1 MDINRNNAPLTQLE
15 RAKAE
20 GCAIA
25 FSMMEAYLDRAAHII
40 KTAQDSELTS
50 DQKHA
55 LAGLFDTV
63 TKEALR
69 QSAQSMGFS
78 REYTVTGNSKKL
90 SFIGFATRVEESAF
104 RAFLKRVHTAP
115 ADQPEGR

>member
-1 MDINRNNAPLTQLE
+1 MDINSTLTPIE

-25 FSMMEAYLDRAAHII
+25 FGMIEAYLDRAARVI

-55 LAGLFDTV
+55 IAGLLDTV

-69 QSAQSMGFS
+69 KSAQSMGFS

>member
-1 MDINRNNAPLTQLE
+1 MDINNTLTPIE

-25 FSMMEAYLDRAAHII
+25 LGIMEAYLDRAAHII

-55 LAGLFDTV
+55 LADLFDTV

-78 REYTVTGNSKKL
+78 REYSLTANSKNL
-90 SFIGFATRVEESAF
+90 SPIGLSTGVEDSVF

>member
-1 MDINRNNAPLTQLE
+1 MDINSTLTPIE

-55 LAGLFDTV
+55 LVDLFETV

-69 QSAQSMGFS
+69 KSAQSMGFS
-78 REYTVTGNSKKL
+78 REYTITGNGKKQ
-90 SFIGFATRVEESAF
+90 SIIGFATRVEESAF

>member
-1 MDINRNNAPLTQLE
+1 MDINSTLTPIE

-25 FSMMEAYLDRAAHII
+25 FGMIEAYLDRAACVI

-55 LAGLFDTV
+55 IAGLLDTV

-69 QSAQSMGFS
+69 KSAQSMGFS

>member
-1 MDINRNNAPLTQLE
+1 MDINNTLTPIE

-25 FSMMEAYLDRAAHII
+25 FGMMEAYLDRAAHIM

-55 LAGLFDTV
+55 LVDLFETV
-63 TKEALR
+63 TKEALT

-78 REYTVTGNSKKL
+78 REYTIAGNSKKL
-90 SFIGFATRVEESAF
+90 SFIGFSTRVEETAF
-104 RAFLKRVHTAP
+104 RAFLKRVHTVP

>member
-1 MDINRNNAPLTQLE
+1 MDINNTLTPIE

-55 LAGLFDTV
+55 LADLFDTA

-90 SFIGFATRVEESAF
+90 SFIGFSTRVEETAF

-115 ADQPEGR
+115 ANQPEGR

>member
-1 MDINRNNAPLTQLE
+1 MDINNTLTPIE
-15 RAKAE
+15 HAKAE

-25 FSMMEAYLDRAAHII
+25 FGMMEAYLDRAAHII

-55 LAGLFDTV
+55 LVDLFETV

-78 REYTVTGNSKKL
+78 CGYTVSGNNKKL
-90 SFIGFATRVEESAF
+90 SFIGFSTRVEETAF

>member
-1 MDINRNNAPLTQLE
+1 MDINNTLTPIE

-20 GCAIA
+20 GSAIV
-25 FSMMEAYLDRAAHII
+25 FGMMEAYLDRAAHII

-55 LAGLFDTV
+55 LADLFETV

-78 REYTVTGNSKKL
+78 CEYTVSGNSKKL
-90 SFIGFATRVEESAF
+90 SFIGFSTRVEETAF

-115 ADQPEGR
+115 ANQPEGR